1 MAATVTKRDE
11 KKAAAVTV
19 VTETAPPIDPSS
31 HDPALLAAWRR
42 FLDYDIASSNQKE
55 LHQRIRRWII
65 VLGLLTSAGAVISIY
80 AGNLPFASDLIRQPL
95 RILLIIMP
103 IASVALMNYAA
114 QFSTSTGWVEYR
126 VSAEMIRSQIY
137 LYRMN
142 IPPYRGLDT
151 YEKRA
156 KMLEEVAGIDDWMRK
171 HNLPMPQMQNLDDV
185 RVLAKVDDKT
195 EGENDDGFCP
205 VNMEQY
211 LDWRIDY
218 QINWYTDK
226 IDRDYR
232 TMRQNRLLALGV
244 ASVGSVLAGIGSGL
258 EGLVG
263 ITTAMGVALTTYS
276 DVQMYGRTYRLYHE
290 AAFDLKQLL
299 NRWHTLRPPERETLS
314 DEFVI
319 NFEKVFDTERR
330 RWREDTIRAQISTEQ
345 AIYSQVQQVAG
356 SQADNLLQQEDAQNA
371 ILDRPA
377 LFATGEMP
385 AIQQTKVKVEKS
397 DGSTMEAKQTTIEP
411 TPGKSVD
418 EAVDAADAVVDVVDA
433 AVNDTAVT
441 AVNIYPPPETLPPE
455 SLPEL
460 DADDLNRTPR
470 TKPDA

>member
-1 MAATVTKRDE
+1 MNAIP
-11 KKAAAVTV
+11 V
-19 VTETAPPIDPSS
+19 VSSPRKIDVSTY
-31 HDPALLAAWRR
+31 DPALLSAWRR
-42 FLDYDIASSNQKE
+42 FLDYDVASSNQKG

-80 AGNLPFASDLIRQPL
+80 AGAAPFGGDLIQQPL
-95 RILLIIMP
+95 RIALIIMP

-142 IPPYRGLDT
+142 IPPYRGLDM
-151 YEKRA
+151 YQKRA
-156 KMLEEVAGIDDWMRK
+156 KLLEEVAGIDNWMRE
-171 HNLPMPQMQNLDDV
+171 HNLPMPQMQNLSDE
-185 RVLAKVDDKT
+185 KVITTIDDKT
-195 EGENDDGFCP
+195 EGTNDDGFCA
-205 VNMEQY
+205 VDVQQY

-218 QINWYTDK
+218 QIHWYTDK
-226 IDRDYR
+226 IEKDYK
-232 TMRQNRLLALGV
+232 TMRQNRLLALGI

-299 NRWHTLRPPERETLS
+299 NRWQTLRPEERDANT
-314 DEFVI
+314 DQFVI
-319 NFEKVFDTERR
+319 DFEKVFDIERR

-356 SQADNLLQQEDAQNA
+356 SQADSMLKQEETQSA

-377 LFATGEMP
+377 LFRTGEMP
-385 AIQQTKVKVEKS
+385 AIQQTQVKVENP
-397 DGSTMEAKQTTIEP
+397 DGSTLEAKQTTIEP
-411 TPGKSVD
+411 APAGTVADTVD
-418 EAVDAADAVVDVVDA
+418 KAEVVMDAVDA
-433 AVNDTAVT
+433 AVNGVNEPAVTVYPVSDDDTAAT
-441 AVNIYPPPETLPPE
+441 TPPKTLPE
-455 SLPEL
+455 
-460 DADDLNRTPR
+460 A
-470 TKPDA
+470 

>member
-1 MAATVTKRDE
+1 MNANPTVN
-11 KKAAAVTV
+11 
-19 VTETAPPIDPSS
+19 PPQIKVADY
-31 HDPALLAAWRR
+31 DPAVVAAWRR
-42 FLDYDIASSNQKE
+42 FLDYDVASSNQKS

-65 VLGLLTSAGAVISIY
+65 VLALLTSAGAVISIY
-80 AGNLPFASDLIRQPL
+80 AGGMPFLVDLVQQPL
-95 RILLIIMP
+95 RIALIIMP

-156 KMLEEVAGIDDWMRK
+156 KLLEEVAGIDDWMRK
-171 HNLPMPQMQNLDDV
+171 HNIPMPQMQNLTDEQVID
-185 RVLAKVDDKT
+185 RVDNKT
-195 EGENDDGFCP
+195 EGERDDGFCP
-205 VNMEQY
+205 VNIQQY
-211 LDWRIDY
+211 LDWRINY

-226 IDRDYR
+226 IEKDYK
-232 TMRQNRLLALGV
+232 TMRQNRLLALGI
-244 ASVGSVLAGIGSGL
+244 ASAGSVLAGIGGGL

-290 AAFDLKQLL
+290 AAFDLKRLL
-299 NRWHTLRPPERETLS
+299 NNWYTLPPSEHEART
-314 DEFVI
+314 DEFI
-319 NFEKVFDTERR
+319 IGFEKVFDTERR

-356 SQADNLLQQEDAQNA
+356 SQADSLLKQETTPAA

-385 AIQQTKVKVEKS
+385 AIQQTKVKVEQA
-397 DGSTMEAKQTTIEP
+397 DGSSLEAKQTIIEP
-411 TPGKSVD
+411 APSQPVPDTLDQAEVVVD
-418 EAVDAADAVVDVVDA
+418 AVDAALTGSDETPVVNVF
-433 AVNDTAVT
+433 NM
-441 AVNIYPPPETLPPE
+441 PPETLP
-455 SLPEL
+455 EL
-460 DADDLNRTPR
+460 ETDDPDQTPP
-470 TKPDA
+470 TQPVG